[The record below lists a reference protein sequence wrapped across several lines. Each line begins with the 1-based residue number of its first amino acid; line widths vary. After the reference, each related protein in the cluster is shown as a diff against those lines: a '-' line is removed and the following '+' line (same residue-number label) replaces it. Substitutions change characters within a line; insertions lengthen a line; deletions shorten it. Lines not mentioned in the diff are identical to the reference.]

1 MIKSILDKFNTDKE
15 VSQDEIVKLLDSDDN
30 LLFEYADECRKKYVG
45 DEVHLRGLIEFSNI
59 CKNTCKY
66 CKSFGS
72 G

>member
-45 DEVHLRGLIEFSNI
+45 DEVHFMSN
-59 CKNTCKY
+59 
-66 CKSFGS
+66 
-72 G
+72 